1 MTDPRPPAAS
11 GADRAS
17 GAYGSGPS
25 GETPHAAPGDV
36 ASGDARK
43 LDPLG
48 GTRPRRVV
56 VASPR
61 TRVARSVPPPDEDE
75 PYAGPYSGTGW
86 NIATDLDE
94 QTELG
99 AVFART
105 LIRAQFRTAL
115 GTGALVLGVIALLPL
130 LAFVPGGTHAGPI
143 GLPFPWLVLAAG
155 IQPLWIFAARRQARL
170 AESAERDFARL
181 VGRP

>member
-1 MTDPRPPAAS
+1 MTDPHTS
-11 GADRAS
+11 GATPVSS
-17 GAYGSGPS
+17 GASPDFSGAPPLS
-25 GETPHAAPGDV
+25 G
-36 ASGDARK
+36 ASGDEWT
-43 LDPLG
+43 LDPQG
-48 GTRPRRVV
+48 GARPRRVV

-61 TRVARSVPPPDEDE
+61 TRVARSLPALDADE
-75 PYAGPYSGTGW
+75 PYAGPYTGPGW

-115 GTGALVLGVIALLPL
+115 GTGGLVLVVVALLPL
-130 LAFVPGGTHAGPI
+130 LAFVPGRAHVGPVC
-143 GLPFPWLVLAAG
+143 LPLPWLVLAVL
-155 IQPLWIFAARRQARL
+155 IQPLWIYAARRQARL

-181 VGRP
+181 VGRS